1 MVRVTSRHL
10 NKHDIA
16 LLRRFAHFVLDKF
29 VRQST
34 LSKTNIHIKIM
45 SKAEISAS
53 EEYPEME
60 KSIALCSYE
69 DTQNGKKKFTIV
81 LVSSR
86 LNNRAKKPWLRN
98 KTLMRDL
105 AHELV
110 HVKQYLNNEL
120 FGYVSGDVRYKG
132 EIFTTTHMNDEENY
146 YDAPWEI
153 EAYGREQGLY
163 NLFVKILKEE
173 VKAKA

>member
-10 NKHDIA
+10 NNHDIA
-16 LLRRFAHFVLDKF
+16 LLRRFTNFVLNKF
-29 VRQST
+29 VRKST
-34 LSKTNIHIKIM
+34 LDKTFVHIKIM
-45 SKAEISAS
+45 SKEELANS
-53 EEYPEME
+53 EEYPEMH

-69 DTQNGKKKFTIV
+69 DIKNGKRKFTVI

-86 LNNRAKKPWLRN
+86 LNNRAKKSWLRN

-110 HVKQYLNNEL
+110 HVKQYLNGEM
-120 FGYVSGDVRYKG
+120 FGFVSGDIRYKG
-132 EIFTTTHMNDEENY
+132 EIFTAQHMNDEENY
-146 YDAPWEI
+146 YNTPWEI

-173 VKAKA
+173 EKAKA